1 MPAGSIGPA
10 RGRCLQGLR
19 RNMYHAGTSRLVC
32 VMERQHLTSSDDDL
46 LGDLRRVVAE
56 LDPIPE
62 AVVIAAR
69 AAFEW
74 RTLDAELAELI
85 ADSAVDEPAL
95 LVRGSWHAR
104 ALAFEAAGLTIEL
117 EAEPDADGGLR
128 LAGQLIPPQPA
139 GVTVRHG
146 DDALVAIRADERGR
160 FTAHGVAPGPV
171 RLRCRLDAEA
181 GAARLVETE
190 WMSI

>member
-1 MPAGSIGPA
+1 
-10 RGRCLQGLR
+10 
-19 RNMYHAGTSRLVC
+19 MYHAGTSRLVC
-32 VMERQHLTSSDDDL
+32 VMERQRLTSSDDDL

-74 RTLDAELAELI
+74 RTLDAELAELAELI

-104 ALAFEAAGLTIEL
+104 ALAFESAGLTIEL

-128 LAGQLIPPQPA
+128 LAGQLVPPQPA
-139 GVTVRHG
+139 GVTVHHG

-160 FTAHGVAPGPV
+160 FTAHGVAPGRV

-181 GAARLVETE
+181 GPARLVETE